1 MSIQLKR
8 FLALSAGL
16 LAAASAHASFS
27 INFGLDD
34 EFSGGTAPAST
45 VVPWVAAEFET
56 VGSDVR
62 ITLSAPNLTATES
75 MLGFYFNFD
84 DSLNVGNLSLTVL
97 SSSGGFT
104 GPTINRQSNTYKA
117 DGDGRYDIRLD
128 FASGGN
134 TANTFSQND
143 ELVLLATYAGGVR
156 AEDFLFLSA
165 PAGGHG
171 PFYAAAHIQNT
182 PAGGG
187 QSGWI
192 SASTFVVV
200 PEPETL
206 VSGLV
211 LAIGALGWTFRR
223 TAASS
228 RAM

>member
-1 MSIQLKR
+1 MNNYLKKL
-8 FLALSAGL
+8 FALSAGL
-16 LAAASAHASFS
+16 LAVSAAQASISF
-27 INFGLDD
+27 NFGLDD
-34 EFSGGTAPAST
+34 EFSGGTAPASS

-62 ITLSAPNLTATES
+62 ITFSAPNLTATES
-75 MLGFYFNFD
+75 VLGFYFNFD
-84 DSLNVGNLSLTVL
+84 DSLSVGSLSLSVL
-97 SSSGGFT
+97 SSSGSFT
-104 GPTINRQSNTYKA
+104 SPTINRQINTYKA
-117 DGDGRYDIRLD
+117 DGDGRYDVRLD

-134 TANTFSQND
+134 TASTFSQSD
-143 ELVLLATYAGGVR
+143 ELVLLATYTGGIQ

-200 PEPETL
+200 PEPATL
-206 VSGLV
+206 VTGLA
-211 LAIGALGWTFRR
+211 LALGTLGWSFRR
-223 TAASS
+223 TTVS
-228 RAM
+228 RQTA

>member
-1 MSIQLKR
+1 MNDYRKR
-8 FLALSAGL
+8 FFALSAGL
-16 LAAASAHASFS
+16 LVASSAQASFS
-27 INFGLDD
+27 ISFGLDD

-75 MLGFYFNFD
+75 VLGFYFNFD
-84 DSLNVGNLSLTVL
+84 DSLSVGSLSLSVL
-97 SSSGGFT
+97 SSSGSFT
-104 GPTINRQSNTYKA
+104 SPTINRQSNEYKA

-134 TANTFSQND
+134 PANTFSQSD
-143 ELVLLATYAGGVR
+143 ELVLLATYTGGVHPD
-156 AEDFLFLSA
+156 DFLFLSA

-200 PEPETL
+200 PEPATL
-206 VSGLV
+206 VTGLALAFGALV
-211 LAIGALGWTFRR
+211 LSFRR
-223 TAASS
+223 TVASRQS
-228 RAM
+228 A

>member
-1 MSIQLKR
+1 MKR
-8 FLALSAGL
+8 LLALSAGL
-16 LAAASAHASFS
+16 LAASVAQASFAFT
-27 INFGLDD
+27 FGLDD
-34 EFSGGTAPAST
+34 EFSGGTAPASP

-62 ITLSAPNLTATES
+62 ITLSAPNLTGTES

-84 DSLNVGNLSLTVL
+84 DNLSVGSLSLSVL
-97 SSSGGFT
+97 SSSGSFT
-104 GPTINRQSNTYKA
+104 SPTINRQINTYKA

-128 FASGGN
+128 FASGGT
-134 TANTFSQND
+134 TANTFSHAD
-143 ELVLLATYAGGVR
+143 ELVLLATYAGDVQ

-192 SASTFVVV
+192 AASTFVVV
-200 PEPETL
+200 PEPATL
-206 VSGLV
+206 VTGV
-211 LAIGALGWTFRR
+211 AVAFGALVWSSRR
-223 TAASS
+223 TAAS
-228 RAM
+228 RQVA